1 MTVARFATVATAPD
15 HDLIWF
21 ADRGRRQH
29 RLRRDGADAI
39 ASRRDGQQ
47 VRVAWPADEP
57 LPTHEGFARQVFE
70 IAATKAANP
79 AA

>member
-1 MTVARFATVATAPD
+1 MTVARFATVATTPD
-15 HDLIWF
+15 PDPIWF

-29 RLRRDGADAI
+29 RLRREKDHI
-39 ASRRDGQQ
+39 VASHRDGRC
-47 VRVAWPADEP
+47 VRVPWPAEEP